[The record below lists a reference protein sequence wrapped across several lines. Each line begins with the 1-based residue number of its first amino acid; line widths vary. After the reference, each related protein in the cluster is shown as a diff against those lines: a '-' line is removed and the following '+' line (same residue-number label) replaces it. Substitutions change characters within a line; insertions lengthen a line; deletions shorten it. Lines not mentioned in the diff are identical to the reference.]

1 MSRICIGE
9 STAKMMLGWMLCC
22 TCQDWVNV
30 RYVSFLSSI
39 GYVLIETFEIVQTTL
54 EPEIA
59 WGVDSD

>member
-1 MSRICIGE
+1 M
-9 STAKMMLGWMLCC
+9 
-22 TCQDWVNV
+22 